1 MQQRLASRHIVRL
14 RLPLHVDRM
23 SLIRL
28 LLTAF
33 PAQLKQRPGLVT
45 LTPSMIFFTPL
56 LSSSP
61 TISIPLAD
69 VTGVKKSSLMKG
81 IEMHA
86 PLADGGGFRSL
97 EDIPVFSGEKRS
109 LSTAGKKRE
118 ESADAA
124 ASSDTPAIAGVKRRR
139 SPASDEEC

>member
-1 MQQRLASRHIVRL
+1 MRL

-23 SLIRL
+23 TLIRL

-61 TISIPLAD
+61 TISITLAD
-69 VTGVKKSSLMKG
+69 VTGVKKSSLMNG
-81 IEMHA
+81 IEIHYA
-86 PLADGGGFRSL
+86 ETGPDGSRAEKELKFLFVGSRDDLFARLVSYGG
-97 EDIPVFSGEKRS
+97 KRW
-109 LSTAGKKRE
+109 TR
-118 ESADAA
+118 
-124 ASSDTPAIAGVKRRR
+124 V
-139 SPASDEEC
+139 